1 MVFYKAGCSWGV
13 RVGLMGSVSRG
24 VNLKGDGGISW
35 HRVVGNEDTDIVNY
49 RLEMHF
55 LLCFSAEVELTS
67 HPPEASILTSRKMRK
82 CHSVPFHCVRSV

>member
-35 HRVVGNEDTDIVNY
+35 QANIIVVPVTQTLDLWPVWLVCRNG
-49 RLEMHF
+49 
-55 LLCFSAEVELTS
+55 SACPLGDF
-67 HPPEASILTSRKMRK
+67 P
-82 CHSVPFHCVRSV
+82 C